1 MKAEKDYTVI
11 CISIYDADL
20 RRLDEIVAEMKRK
33 GHRRASRSGVLRAAM
48 TQFNPDLVPKGM

>member
-33 GHRRASRSGVLRAAM
+33 GHRRASRSAVLRAAM
-48 TQFNPDLVPKGM
+48 KQFNPDLVPKGM